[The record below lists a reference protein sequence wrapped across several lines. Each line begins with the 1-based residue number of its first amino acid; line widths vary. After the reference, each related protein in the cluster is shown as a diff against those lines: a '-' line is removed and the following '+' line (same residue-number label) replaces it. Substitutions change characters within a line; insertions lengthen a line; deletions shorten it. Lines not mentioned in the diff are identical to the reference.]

1 MGHVKLHASHAGCT
15 SNPKVCT
22 PRFTHPAPFAPHG
35 MACGHSACHPFAGY
49 GNPTVIQI
57 GHSCHSA
64 LTHAHDMRFAA
75 CHPCTCSCLTCLT
88 CMRRFPAAD
97 SPRAGATRGARRAG
111 NESGIAACPAP
122 HHPCTMLHAC
132 TPPPC
137 MRILL
142 HLPHIARPARPA
154 ACPTGAPHVHRSL
167 TLCAPPGPRIIFAV
181 SRDAVEPGATA
192 QAQVRTHFLTAVFIV
207 SACLI

>member
-1 MGHVKLHASHAGCT
+1 MQYGECPRHEFECTCHVCMIRIA
-15 SNPKVCT
+15 
-22 PRFTHPAPFAPHG
+22 
-35 MACGHSACHPFAGY
+35 
-49 GNPTVIQI
+49 
-57 GHSCHSA
+57 HSCHSA

-75 CHPCTCSCLTCLT
+75 CHPCICSCLTCLT
-88 CMRRFPAAD
+88 CVRRFGCAY

-122 HHPCTMLHAC
+122 HHPHTMLHTC

-154 ACPTGAPHVHRSL
+154 AYPTGTAQMHCIL
-167 TLCAPPGPRIIFAV
+167 TLCAPPEPHTIFAV
-181 SRDAVEPGATA
+181 SRGAVEPGAA
-192 QAQVRTHFLTAVFIV
+192 AHSQVRTYFCAPIFIV
-207 SACLI
+207 AAWHF

>member
-1 MGHVKLHASHAGCT
+1 MADMGQQTGCESTQRLAIRCPVCARLFGRRLWAALPASHAGCT

-35 MACGHSACHPFAGY
+35 MAYGHGACHPFAGY

-64 LTHAHDMRFAA
+64 LTHANDMRFAA

-97 SPRAGATRGARRAG
+97 SPRAGATRSDPEPGSKSGAATFPT
-111 NESGIAACPAP
+111 S
-122 HHPCTMLHAC
+122 HHSFT
-132 TPPPC
+132 
-137 MRILL
+137 LL
-142 HLPHIARPARPA
+142 HT
-154 ACPTGAPHVHRSL
+154 CPP
-167 TLCAPPGPRIIFAV
+167 
-181 SRDAVEPGATA
+181 
-192 QAQVRTHFLTAVFIV
+192 
-207 SACLI
+207 